1 MSRSRGYLPLSLEQR
16 KPKKKEKGKQM
27 LDQKEV
33 LDVQSSPF
41 PVNPFILTFLTCD
54 PKIARYADLAGIER
68 VGVDLEVLGKAERQ
82 KGLSTWISHHREEH
96 IPALREVVSQAKL
109 FARTNPLNPNSA
121 GEVNRLLNM
130 GVEVLMLPMF
140 TTADEVTEFVN
151 LVGGRAKVVP
161 LLETL
166 LAAERIEQIVAVE
179 GIDEIHVGI
188 NDLGLSMGIGNRF
201 VTLTTNLMERVG
213 TCIRESGMRFGF
225 GSIGRALDTSLP
237 ISSDLVYAQYPRL
250 GGTAAIISQKF
261 LSANMSEADFCSG
274 IAKSRARMAYWF
286 SRRPEELD
294 VAYRALCETL
304 QCITPK

>member
-1 MSRSRGYLPLSLEQR
+1 
-16 KPKKKEKGKQM
+16 M

-33 LDVQSSPF
+33 LDVRLSPF
-41 PVNPFILTFLTCD
+41 PVNPFILTFWTCD
-54 PKIARYADLAGIER
+54 PKIARYADLAGVDR

-82 KGLSTWISHHREEH
+82 KGLNTWIARHREEH
-96 IPALREVVSQAKL
+96 ISVLREVVSQAKL

-121 GEVNRLLNM
+121 AEVNRLLNM

-140 TTADEVTEFVN
+140 TTADEVAEFVN

-166 LAAERIEQIVAVE
+166 SAAKRIEQIVSVE

-188 NDLGLSMGIGNRF
+188 NDLGLSMGFRNRF
-201 VTLTTNLMERVG
+201 VTLTTDLMERVA
-213 TCIRESGMRFGF
+213 TCIREAGMRLGF
-225 GSIGRALDTSLP
+225 GGIGQAQDTSLP
-237 ISSDLVYAQYPRL
+237 IPSDLIYAQYPRL

-304 QCITPK
+304 QCYYSKVGC